1 MAIPHTRIEGSREA
15 ILAMLRRQSG
25 VGVDE
30 FAAALGLAGATVRR
44 HLDVLLRDGYVDVQQ
59 ERGGAGRPRYVFSLS
74 EAGAELF
81 AQHHVRL
88 TRRLVDEIVQLD
100 ATDTEGRDGRQIAEL
115 LFDKLAGRLA
125 REYAPLVT
133 GGALAERVRSA
144 VALLADEGIDFDVVA
159 EPDGALR
166 LLGRG
171 CPCRRFDP
179 LGHAGC
185 DHDRRLLTD
194 LLGAAVDAL
203 SAQEL
208 PGEFLCGYRVLP
220 AMVTGAHTQSAQ

>member
-1 MAIPHTRIEGSREA
+1 MAIAHTRIEGSRDA
-15 ILAMLRRQSG
+15 ILAMLRRQSN

-44 HLDVLLRDGYVDVQQ
+44 HLDVLLRDGHVDVQQ

-88 TRRLVDEIVQLD
+88 TRRLIDEIVQLD

-115 LFDKLAGRLA
+115 LFEKLAGRLA
-125 REYAPLVT
+125 REYAPLVA
-133 GGALAERVRSA
+133 GGALPERVRSA
-144 VALLADEGIDFDVVA
+144 VALLADEGIDFAIVA
-159 EPDGALR
+159 EPGGAVR

-179 LGHAGC
+179 LGHTGC

-194 LLGAAVDAL
+194 LLGTPVDAL
-203 SAQEL
+203 SPADL
-208 PGEFLCGYRVLP
+208 PGEVLCGYRVLP
-220 AMVTGAHTQSAQ
+220 DAPVSQSAQ